1 MLRGAATGA
10 CPASSPAAGGDDAEA
25 TEHNFANRLYWK
37 VEGTKGNI
45 PASLIEEW
53 LGLGLATV
61 GGPTATTLADL
72 EQGSAIP
79 HLKEQRGSSGE
90 GEGACARRGLG
101 GLPFIELGEGTT
113 AKMLG
118 GGGGVSC
125 PVQRRDDEQC
135 FDGVAGCVLDDEKRG
150 RG

>member
-1 MLRGAATGA
+1 MDGRLRLKDDLTVWPTGRRHRVASEEGGHEHGVLRGAASGA

-25 TEHNFANRLYWK
+25 TERNFANRLHWK
-37 VEGTKGNI
+37 VEGTKRNI

-61 GGPTATTLADL
+61 GGPTATTSAYS

-101 GLPFIELGEGTT
+101 GQI
-113 AKMLG
+113 
-118 GGGGVSC
+118 
-125 PVQRRDDEQC
+125 
-135 FDGVAGCVLDDEKRG
+135 G
-150 RG
+150 RAHV